1 MSRDRPLFRYSNE
14 DIVAY
19 LRERKLD
26 RGFLVEDLAK
36 MHPKRYENDPAMRAI
51 WWARERIKTLRKQG
65 VICSIPYHGAD
76 RRRAFFKVV
85 Q

>member
-1 MSRDRPLFRYSNE
+1 MSRGRQLFRYSNE
-14 DIVAY
+14 DIIAY

-26 RGFLVEDLAK
+26 GGFLVEDLAT
-36 MHPKRYENDPAMRAI
+36 MHPRRYENDPDMRAI
-51 WWARERIKTLRKQG
+51 WWARERVKSLREQG
-65 VICSIPYHGAD
+65 VICNIPYHGAD